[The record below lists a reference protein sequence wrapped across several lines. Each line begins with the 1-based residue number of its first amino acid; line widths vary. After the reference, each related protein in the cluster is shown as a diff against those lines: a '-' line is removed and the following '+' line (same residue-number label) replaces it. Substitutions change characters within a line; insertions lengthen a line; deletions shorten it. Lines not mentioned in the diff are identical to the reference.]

1 MSTVEERG
9 CRDEM
14 VVATKFTTGYKAD
27 KGNKIIQSN
36 FGGNNAKGM
45 KHSVEASLKK
55 LKTDYID
62 LLWVHWWDYSTSI
75 EEVMY
80 ALNDL
85 VVSGKVIYL
94 GISDT
99 PAWIVSKANE
109 FARAHHLRPFV
120 VYQGKWSAADRD
132 FERDIIPM
140 CKAENMGLCPW
151 GALGGGN
158 FKTKAQRETGEGR
171 KMAPA
176 SANQIKLSEV
186 LEGIGKKKN
195 VPLTSIALAY
205 VMHKTPYVHP
215 IVGGRSIKHLKENIE
230 ALALE
235 LSDADIDEIEGAIPF
250 DIGFPHNFAARGKI
264 ADRSGAIG
272 GGDVW
277 LTQMFGH
284 FDFVEQPR
292 PIQNG
297 LHKAEIENKE

>member
-1 MSTVEERG
+1 LA
-9 CRDEM
+9 DY
-14 VVATKFTTGYKAD
+14 KTG
-27 KGNKIIQSN
+27 
-36 FGGNNAKGM
+36 
-45 KHSVEASLKK
+45 
-55 LKTDYID
+55 
-62 LLWVHWWDYSTSI
+62 WDYSTSV

-132 FERDIIPM
+132 AERDIIPM
-140 CKAENMGLCPW
+140 CKMENMGLCPW
-151 GALGGGN
+151 GSLGGGN
-158 FKTKAQRETGEGR
+158 FKTQAQRDSGEGR

-176 SANQIKLSEV
+176 TEKQLKLSEI
-186 LEGIGKKKN
+186 LQGIAKRKG

-205 VMHKTPYVHP
+205 VMHKTPYVFP
-215 IVGGRSIKHLKENIE
+215 IVGGRSIKHLQENIE
-230 ALALE
+230 ALGLE
-235 LSDADIDEIEGAIPF
+235 LSDGDMDEIEDAIPF
-250 DIGFPHNFAARGKI
+250 DIGIPNNFAARGKI

-272 GGDVW
+272 GGDLW
-277 LTQMFGH
+277 ISQFFGH

-297 LHKAEIENKE
+297 LHKADIENKG